1 MRLSALCAALCAA
14 MSLAASDSQT
24 DFTAKTT
31 ISIQPA
37 GAPPS
42 AMHTLA
48 QIHYNPTTLEAS
60 ISSYESP
67 FFEHEPDLLKF
78 GVYNSKSSTW
88 ERATATSAHNFGKG
102 YSPLITL
109 TLDSNGEIAGVS
121 CRSERIDAGHTRDF
135 GPKVVVARMMNGKA
149 PELNKP
155 IALSKEGKVE
165 VEVTEK
171 TMLQK

>member
-1 MRLSALCAALCAA
+1 
-14 MSLAASDSQT
+14 MSLAAFDSQT
-24 DFTAKTT
+24 DFTAETT

-42 AMHTLA
+42 AIHILA
-48 QIHYNPTTLEAS
+48 QIQYNPTTLEAS
-60 ISSYESP
+60 ISSYEPP
-67 FFEHEPDLLKF
+67 FFEQEADVVKVGL
-78 GVYNSKSSTW
+78 YNSTSSTW

-109 TLDSNGEIAGVS
+109 TLHSNGGIAGVS
-121 CRSERIDAGHTRDF
+121 CRSDRIDAGHTRDF
-135 GPKVVVARMMNGKA
+135 GPKVVVLRMRNGKA
-149 PELNKP
+149 PELNRP

-165 VEVTEK
+165 VEVPEK